1 VSLLL
6 LLPSTILWGCEAEE
20 REVAAEVDV
29 FPQAATEV
37 TFASLEALGSHRLD
51 ARIQTTTRIEG
62 VPPTETVETTSLRWR
77 DADHWQVSRRR
88 DGVPMNEVLAWEG
101 HAWTSTGGA
110 ALADRGDAE
119 PYRADLSVGWDPWRR
134 ALGTAAEKL
143 AFRPVGTES
152 IEGRAARLYA
162 VEPAQPDGGK
172 GRRIERVVGR
182 VWIDE
187 LTSVRLV
194 GDVTLATEH
203 RGRAQEVRLSFS
215 VAGIGEDPG
224 VSPPPG
230 AP

>member
-6 LLPSTILWGCEAEE
+6 LLPSKILSGCEAEE
-20 REVAAEVDV
+20 REVVPEVDV
-29 FPQAATEV
+29 FPQAAAEV

-51 ARIQTTTRIEG
+51 ARIHTTVRLEG
-62 VPPTETVETTSLRWR
+62 VPPQEAVETTSLRWR
-77 DADHWQVSRRR
+77 DAEHWQVSRRR
-88 DGVPMNEVLAWEG
+88 DGVPLNEVLAWEG
-101 HAWTSTGGA
+101 RAWTSTGGA
-110 ALADRGDAE
+110 ALAGRGDAE

-134 ALGTAAEKL
+134 ALGTTADQL
-143 AFRPVGTES
+143 AFRPLGTES
-152 IEGRAARLYA
+152 IEGRPARLYA
-162 VEPAQPDGGK
+162 VETGQPEGVK
-172 GRRIERVVGR
+172 GRRIERVEGR

-194 GDVTLATEH
+194 GDVTVATEH

-224 VSPPPG
+224 VTPPPG

>member
-1 VSLLL
+1 MTLLL
-6 LLPSTILWGCEAEE
+6 LLPSTILSACEAE
-20 REVAAEVDV
+20 APATT
-29 FPQAATEV
+29 PQADVYAEAATQV

-51 ARIQTTTRIEG
+51 ARIHTTVTIEG
-62 VPPTETVETTSLRWR
+62 VPPKETLETMSLRWR

-88 DGVPMNEVLAWEG
+88 DGVPVSDVLAWEG

-110 ALADRGDAE
+110 PLADRGDAE

-134 ALGTAAEKL
+134 ALGTAADKL
-143 AFRPVGTES
+143 AFRPLGTES
-152 IEGRAARLYA
+152 IEGRPARLYA
-162 VEPAQPDGGK
+162 VESAQPEGGK
-172 GRRIERVVGR
+172 GRRIERVEGR

-224 VSPPPG
+224 VSPPPV